1 MLSSDRAR
9 AAYASA
15 RDAVAT
21 QAEIDRCQPDDSPI
35 LRMLLHPCPPGMHGF
50 RCDVRWDV
58 SDSFLP
64 TARRWVRQWNATNG
78 HCQRAFFAAFAEVLT
93 RVHWEN
99 EWDAQPFRIAATP
112 PRTMGKMLHQLTT
125 VNYFHLTAGRL
136 RPPIARRLAPG
147 ERMRAMPQPGF
158 RWNVLDYGGGQR
170 EPVDYKRL
178 QTMPGNVFS
187 RPLSGSTRCADNGLR
202 RAAWHCLWQRF
213 PQQQLAPSPAR
224 GTPVAAAAALLYN
237 LSYEGKA
244 HDELAQY
251 LVAGTVVDVFT
262 QPTRAVRSYIDD
274 HLRIL
279 CHHAVG
285 PYCGPGVSGGGG
297 GGRVSSRGSSIGSS
311 IRSSRSSP
319 VAAVHVRHGDAC
331 DVRSQT
337 PGPFNAMFERGTKTG
352 RLERVPRRK
361 CYTWSVYRRALD
373 EMRELYGVQTVV
385 VVTDD
390 HEGAMLR
397 SLASDAAFNW
407 VYLDF
412 DRQQFRKQAW
422 MEFRSELDEHAP
434 FSLAAELE
442 LLATADVFVGNMG
455 SHTSRMMYMKII
467 GASRTALLPPFVSVD
482 GYGLCCG
489 FTDECTKAQIR
500 KRGRSIRQ
508 CIYTYGLATGGE
520 MYFYH

>member
-1 MLSSDRAR
+1 MLSSDHAR

-262 QPTRAVRSYIDD
+262 QPTRAVRS
-274 HLRIL
+274 
-279 CHHAVG
+279 
-285 PYCGPGVSGGGG
+285 
-297 GGRVSSRGSSIGSS
+297 
-311 IRSSRSSP
+311 
-319 VAAVHVRHGDAC
+319 
-331 DVRSQT
+331 QT
-337 PGPFNAMFERGTKTG
+337 PGPFNAMFERGKKTG

-397 SLASDAAFNW
+397 SLASDSAFNW

-412 DRQQFRKQAW
+412 DRKQFRKQAW